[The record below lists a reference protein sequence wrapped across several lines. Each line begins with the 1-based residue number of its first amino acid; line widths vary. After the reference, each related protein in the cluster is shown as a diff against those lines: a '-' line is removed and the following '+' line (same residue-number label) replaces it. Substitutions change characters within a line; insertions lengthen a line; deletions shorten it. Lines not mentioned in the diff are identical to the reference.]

1 MSLTEAP
8 RTAKWPFLLAD
19 LVLVGAAGWLAW
31 NAAPVWTWKEMVA
44 VGGLLGLGS
53 WVFIQPFLRDHEAA
67 VMLWEQSNLA
77 SAAQQL
83 GSLDAVAKQI
93 ANATAQWQQIQET
106 SGKTVGTAGNIAK
119 EIAAEARGFTEF
131 LARSNDAEKGAL
143 RLEIEKLRRGEQ
155 EVVQVIL
162 HLLDHCHALFQAAVN
177 SGQPQLIQ
185 QLGAYRAACLD
196 AVRRIGLVALEAR
209 PGEPF
214 DPLRHQAADGSEP
227 APGTPIR
234 GTIAP
239 GYSLQGSG
247 LRRIVVVIEGQP
259 VSEEP
264 LGSDAH
270 SFPAGA

>member
-83 GSLDAVAKQI
+83 GSLDAVAKQ
-93 ANATAQWQQIQET
+93 
-106 SGKTVGTAGNIAK
+106 
-119 EIAAEARGFTEF
+119 IAAEARGFTEF

-214 DPLRHQAADGSEP
+214 DPQRHQAADGSEP

-239 GYSLQGSG
+239 GYNIQGSG
-247 LRRIVVVIEGQP
+247 LRRIVVVVEGQP

-264 LGSDAH
+264 PGTDAAPH
-270 SFPAGA
+270 PAGA